1 MIVTS
6 MNVGLSSLVVE
17 ENDNLRA
24 VDKLLDVTHKSPF
37 FGDRNSDR
45 TNTPDFNRQL
55 MEKQR
60 ELQQNE
66 KKHRDMLKS
75 EDLKLIYE
83 QMKSSQPGKLVDIYR

>member
-24 VDKLLDVTHKSPF
+24 VDKLLDVTQKSPY

-45 TNTPDFNRQL
+45 TNTPDFNRQF
-55 MEKQR
+55 MEKRR
-60 ELQQNE
+60 ELQLNE

-75 EDLKLIYE
+75 EDLKHIFE
-83 QMKSSQPGKLVDIYR
+83 QMKGSQPGKQIDAYR